1 MIFLFCIGGQNSAQP
16 FQRPRSSR
24 CTQAVICPF
33 AFLPTDYDTGIAQD
47 FHVIGQP
54 GLRQIHW
61 FLQDTSTFLAAAQL
75 FQNGKALRI
84 TQRLKHLGVL
94 LVVSHLLT
102 PHQKLLI

>member
-1 MIFLFCIGGQNSAQP
+1 MTFLFCIGGQNGAQP

>member
-1 MIFLFCIGGQNSAQP
+1 M
-16 FQRPRSSR
+16 
-24 CTQAVICPF
+24 
-33 AFLPTDYDTGIAQD
+33 
-47 FHVIGQP
+47 IGQP

-75 FQNGKALRI
+75 FQNGKTLRI